1 MEELE
6 PARTRDETSSDWGEA
21 TSVPRPCCRTTF
33 VPFSINKLT
42 GRGCRARSTTAAPLP
57 EESRA
62 LCSPEAEA
70 SCPTP
75 PGAAAEGGFP
85 SAKPHPTPGA
95 HLFYSQDIK
104 LYVFCFFFIK
114 SIYKPGRNLS
124 EETGILSA
132 LGKTR

>member
-1 MEELE
+1 MQKKNPEAAMEELE
-6 PARTRDETSSDWGEA
+6 PTRTRDETSSDWGKA

-33 VPFSINKLT
+33 VPFSTNKLT
-42 GRGCRARSTTAAPLP
+42 GRGCRAQSTTAAPLP

-70 SCPTP
+70 SCPAP

-95 HLFYSQDIK
+95 RLFYSLGKKYIK
-104 LYVFCFFFIK
+104 LYLFFFFK
-114 SIYKPGRNLS
+114 TKNL
-124 EETGILSA
+124 L
-132 LGKTR
+132 

>member
-95 HLFYSQDIK
+95 HLFYSPSKNQDIE
-104 LYVFCFFFIK
+104 LYDFFF
-114 SIYKPGRNLS
+114 YKKHL
-124 EETGILSA
+124 
-132 LGKTR
+132 